1 VRAASGLYDRAVA
14 GVIAA
19 AQRAP
24 IVVLLG
30 ALVLAAL
37 ALTLVARDLGI
48 NTSTADMI
56 SDRAHFMRVYRELKA
71 RFPERS
77 DNLVVVVEADT
88 PDRAR
93 DAADLLADRLAS
105 DKDRFARV
113 HRPDGGAFLARNGL
127 LYLDVDELLDLLDS
141 LADASPLI
149 QRLRND
155 TSLRGLFAV
164 LTLAASD
171 AGRLDD
177 LDWLFGRMAA
187 VIEGRLDGR
196 PAQLSWH
203 EIMWGRE
210 SEAGDRRAFVIARPV
225 ALDYDRLLPGADSL
239 DEVRRVA
246 AEAGLVRENGIS
258 VRLTGGLA
266 LEYDELAT
274 AQRGVALAGLISLV
288 LITAILWWALRALRL
303 VVIALFTLLVG
314 LAWTAGFA
322 TLAVGSLN
330 LISVAFAVLFVS
342 LGIDF
347 TLHVCLRVAEV
358 SGQGA
363 DPRRAVREGTESVA
377 GSLGLCAASTALGF
391 YAFLPTAYRGVSE
404 LGLIA
409 GTGMILALV
418 ANLSV
423 LPALL
428 TLWPGR
434 GRRAAVA
441 PVLPRLRVS
450 PRAVRRGAGLA
461 LLAAAAALPW
471 ARFDF
476 NPMNLQDPE
485 AESVA
490 VLRTLMAEGER
501 DLWAAAS
508 VAGTAE
514 EASARARAFEALDLV
529 DRAVWLGSFVPADQE
544 ARFEIVQ
551 DIAFV
556 MEPDLFAAPYPEP
569 TADEQQG
576 AVAALA
582 RALERLQGAGPVP
595 GGGVALARALDRLD
609 AAPPAA
615 LELVE
620 EGLVGALPGRL
631 AALEEAARA
640 EPFAIADLPADLVA
654 RFRGEDGSFRIDIH
668 PAEDIAADNEA
679 LERFV
684 AALRAVDPDVTDD
697 PVIVLEAGRVVVGA
711 FAQALLSA
719 LALIALL
726 LYVVTRRL
734 GDLFAV
740 LAPLCLAAALTGA
753 ATVVLGLAFNF
764 ANVIVLPLLLG
775 IGVDSAIHLVHR
787 HRTDPGRPLLGTS
800 TARAVLFSALTTMAG
815 FGSLALSPHLGTA
828 SMGRLLLIGVTL
840 TTACTLVVLPA
851 LLSAAGRE
859 AAR

>member
-1 VRAASGLYDRAVA
+1 V
-14 GVIAA
+14 
-19 AQRAP
+19 
-24 IVVLLG
+24 
-30 ALVLAAL
+30 
-37 ALTLVARDLGI
+37 
-48 NTSTADMI
+48 
-56 SDRAHFMRVYRELKA
+56 F
-71 RFPERS
+71 
-77 DNLVVVVEADT
+77 
-88 PDRAR
+88 
-93 DAADLLADRLAS
+93 
-105 DKDRFARV
+105 
-113 HRPDGGAFLARNGL
+113 
-127 LYLDVDELLDLLDS
+127 
-141 LADASPLI
+141 
-149 QRLRND
+149 
-155 TSLRGLFAV
+155 
-164 LTLAASD
+164 
-171 AGRLDD
+171 
-177 LDWLFGRMAA
+177 
-187 VIEGRLDGR
+187 
-196 PAQLSWH
+196 
-203 EIMWGRE
+203 
-210 SEAGDRRAFVIARPV
+210 
-225 ALDYDRLLPGADSL
+225 
-239 DEVRRVA
+239 
-246 AEAGLVRENGIS
+246 AGLVS
-258 VRLTGGLA
+258 LA
-266 LEYDELAT
+266 
-274 AQRGVALAGLISLV
+274 

-303 VVIALFTLLVG
+303 VAIALLTLLVG

-347 TLHVCLRVAEV
+347 SIHVCLRVAEA
-358 SGQGA
+358 SAHGA
-363 DPRRAVREGTESVA
+363 DPRRAVREGTAAVA
-377 GSLGLCAASTALGF
+377 GSLGLCAASTAVGF
-391 YAFLPTAYRGVSE
+391 YAFLPTTYRGVSE

-409 GTGMILALV
+409 GTGMILALA

-434 GRRAAVA
+434 GRNTAA
-441 PVLPRLRVS
+441 PVVPALRLPR
-450 PRAVRRGAGLA
+450 RAVLGGAGLA
-461 LLAAAAALPW
+461 LLAAAVTLPW

-476 NPMNLQDPE
+476 NPLNLQDPE

-514 EASARARAFEALDLV
+514 EAAARARAFETLDVV
-529 DRAVWLGSFVPADQE
+529 DRAVWLGSFVPSDQE
-544 ARFEIVQ
+544 ARLEIVR
-551 DIAFV
+551 DIASV
-556 MEPDLFAAPYPEP
+556 NEPDLFAAPYPEP
-569 TADEQQG
+569 TAAEQHG
-576 AVAALA
+576 AVASLA
-582 RALERLQGAGPVP
+582 RALERLQSAGPVP
-595 GGGVALARALDRLD
+595 DGVGALARALDRLE

-615 LELVE
+615 LEPVE

-684 AALRAVDPDVTDD
+684 TALRAVDRDVTDD

-719 LALIALL
+719 LALIALI

-734 GDLFAV
+734 GDVFAALV
-740 LAPLCLAAALTGA
+740 PLCLAAVLTGA

-775 IGVDSAIHLVHR
+775 IGVDSAIHLIHR
-787 HRTDPGRPLLGTS
+787 HRTDPGRPVLGTS
-800 TARAVLFSALTTMAG
+800 TARAVLFSALTTVAG

-840 TTACTLVVLPA
+840 TTACTLVVVPA
-851 LLSAAGRE
+851 LLSSAGRG